1 MLFCS
6 YLAAVRA
13 DDVPAAKSVARLL
26 RPPVI
31 ALSGK
36 LLRLCLP
43 LMPGFPVYYAVF
55 IRAPFSAAQAGAF
68 GYFHFADHRKL
79 HTMMRTHYCGQLN
92 ETLADQ
98 EITLCGWVHRRRDH
112 GGVIFLDI
120 RDREGLAQVVFDPDR
135 EETFALADSVRSEY
149 VVRIR
154 GKVRARPAG
163 AVNPNM
169 ASGAI
174 EVLGYEL
181 EVLNQAET
189 PPFPLNEYSDVGEET
204 RLRYRF
210 IDLRRPEMAAKL
222 KLRSQIT
229 SSIRRYLDENGF
241 LDVETPILTR
251 ATPEGARD
259 YLVPS
264 RTHPGH
270 FFALPQ
276 SPQLFKQLL
285 MVSGFDRYY
294 QIAKCFRDED
304 LRADRQPEFTQ
315 IDIETSFLDEADIMG
330 LTEGMIR
337 QLFKQVLDVDLGDFP
352 HMTFEEA
359 MRRYG
364 SDKPD
369 LRNPLE
375 LVDVADQLAG
385 VEFKVFSGPANDP
398 KGRVAALRVP
408 GGASMPRKQIDDY
421 TKFVGI
427 YGAKGLAYI
436 KVNERAKGLEGLQS
450 PIVKFIPEE
459 NLEVILDRVGAVDG
473 DLVFFGADKA
483 KIVSEALGALRIKLG
498 TDLELLTS
506 EWAPLWVV
514 DFPMFEE
521 NDDGSL
527 SALHHPFTAPKCSPE
542 ELQAEPAT
550 ALSRAYDMV
559 LNGTELGGGSIRI
572 HSKEMQQA
580 VFNILGISAEEQ
592 QEKFGFLLDALKF
605 GAPPHGGLAFGLDR
619 LVMLVTGAQS
629 IREVIAFP
637 KTQSAACVMT
647 QAPGLVDQK
656 ALRELN
662 IRLREQAKVE

>member
-1 MLFCS
+1 
-6 YLAAVRA
+6 
-13 DDVPAAKSVARLL
+13 
-26 RPPVI
+26 
-31 ALSGK
+31 
-36 LLRLCLP
+36 
-43 LMPGFPVYYAVF
+43 
-55 IRAPFSAAQAGAF
+55 
-68 GYFHFADHRKL
+68 
-79 HTMMRTHYCGQLN
+79 MMRSHYCGQLN
-92 ETLADQ
+92 ESLDGQ
-98 EITLCGWVHRRRDH
+98 EVTLCGWVHRRRDH

-135 EETFALADSVRSEY
+135 AETFAKADRVRSEY
-149 VVRIR
+149 VVKIV
-154 GKVRARPAG
+154 GKVRLRPEGARNA
-163 AVNPNM
+163 NM

-181 EVLNQAET
+181 EVLNEAET
-189 PPFPLNEYSDVGEET
+189 PPFPLNEYTDVGEET

-210 IDLRRPEMAAKL
+210 IDLRRPEMAEKL
-222 KLRSQIT
+222 KLRSRIT
-229 SSIRRYLDENGF
+229 SSIRRYLDDNGF

-264 RTHPGH
+264 RTHAGS

-285 MVSGFDRYY
+285 MVAGFDRYY

-315 IDIETSFLDEADIMG
+315 IDIETSFLDENDIMG
-330 LTEGMIR
+330 LTETMIR
-337 QLFKQVLDVDLGDFP
+337 NLFKEVLDVEFGELP
-352 HMTFEEA
+352 HMTLAEA
-359 MRRYG
+359 MRRFG

-369 LRNPLE
+369 LRIPLE
-375 LVDVADQLAG
+375 LVDVADQLKD

-408 GGASMPRKQIDDY
+408 GAASMPRSQIDDY
-421 TKFVGI
+421 TKFVGN

-436 KVNERAKGLEGLQS
+436 KVNERAKGVEGLQS
-450 PIVKFIPEE
+450 PIVKNIAEP
-459 NLEVILDRVGAVDG
+459 NLNTILDRVGAVDG
-473 DLVFFGADKA
+473 DIVFFGADKA
-483 KIVSEALGALRIKLG
+483 KVVCDALGALRIKLG
-498 TDLELLTS
+498 HDLNLLTC

-527 SALHHPFTAPKCSPE
+527 TAMHHPVTAPSCSPE
-542 ELQAEPAT
+542 ELEANPAA

-572 HSKEMQQA
+572 HDKAMQQT
-580 VFNILGISAEEQ
+580 VFRVLGISEEEQ
-592 QEKFGFLLDALKF
+592 QEKFGFLLDALKY

-619 LVMLVTGAQS
+619 LVMLMTGASS

-647 QAPGLVDQK
+647 QAPGLVDAK
-656 ALRELN
+656 ALRELH
-662 IRLREQAKVE
+662 IRLREQVKAE